1 MKQKVKK
8 YFMAG
13 TDDEL
18 QFGDIIELDMVK
30 EENGKKKHRHI
41 ECEFCTLVMD
51 FLLKDNLIEEREVET
66 DIIDFDEEDD
76 LEDEEL
82 FEALENMVENQ
93 EEIDK
98 RLDAIEEKLKSMEKA
113 VNILMDMHNAK
124 TAPKKK

>member
-41 ECEFCTLVMD
+41 ECEFCPLVMD

-93 EEIDK
+93 EDLE
-98 RLDAIEEKLKSMEKA
+98 RRMDAIEEKLEGIRKSIK
-113 VNILMDMHNAK
+113 VLQDMCK
-124 TAPKKK
+124 GKEIPKKK